1 MTILACCYSELT
13 NHTLLPPAVPS
24 RYGYHSVKKDRMLG
38 DSGIAMTLTKCR
50 VCSATMHILMEA
62 KRNIAAK

>member
-1 MTILACCYSELT
+1 MTILACYYSELT

-24 RYGYHSVKKDRMLG
+24 RHGYHSVKKDRILG

-50 VCSATMHILMEA
+50 VQCHNAHINGG
-62 KRNIAAK
+62 KKNIAAK